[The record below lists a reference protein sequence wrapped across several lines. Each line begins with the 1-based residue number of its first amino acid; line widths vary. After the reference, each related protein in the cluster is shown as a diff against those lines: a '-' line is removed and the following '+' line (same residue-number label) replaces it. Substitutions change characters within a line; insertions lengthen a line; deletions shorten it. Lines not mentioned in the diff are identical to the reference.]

1 MDGGPEARP
10 GGLRGGCR
18 RLADQGLQLDRLV
31 PESPALGAAIQ
42 VSRHDAGRLPL
53 EGAVGTAL
61 DPRPDPQT
69 QEASHDRQYTSPVW
83 TASSLAYSP
92 PPHYGRD
99 VETPVVVEVPGG
111 PTLEAGLDLGEPAAG
126 GLVLCHPHPLYGGDM
141 DNPVVTRAAE
151 VARALG
157 VSTLRFNFR
166 GVGGS
171 TGAHDEG
178 WGEQDDCRA
187 ALDALR
193 ARLAPAS
200 PLGLLGYS
208 FGARIA
214 AQVGAGRDDLAGLAL
229 VAPPLA
235 MYDFDG
241 LPTAGPLLL
250 VAGSRDPY
258 CPVQELVK
266 LAARVGTEPRIIEGA
281 EHFFFGKLFPLGTA
295 IEGWLRGWLPG
306 RAS

>member
-1 MDGGPEARP
+1 M
-10 GGLRGGCR
+10 
-18 RLADQGLQLDRLV
+18 
-31 PESPALGAAIQ
+31 
-42 VSRHDAGRLPL
+42 
-53 EGAVGTAL
+53 
-61 DPRPDPQT
+61 
-69 QEASHDRQYTSPVW
+69 
-83 TASSLAYSP
+83 
-92 PPHYGRD
+92 
-99 VETPVVVEVPGG
+99 ETPVVVEVPDG
-111 PTLEAGLDLGEPAAG
+111 PTLEASLGFAEPATA

-151 VARALG
+151 VAQALG

-166 GVGGS
+166 GVGDS
-171 TGAHDEG
+171 TGTHDEG
-178 WGEQDDCRA
+178 WGEQEDCRA
-187 ALDALR
+187 ALDSLR
-193 ARLAPAS
+193 TRLAPGS

-214 AQVGAGRDDLAGLAL
+214 AQVGPGRDDLAGLAL

-241 LPTAGPLLL
+241 LPTGLPLLL

-258 CPVQELVK
+258 CPVQDLVK
-266 LAARVGTEPRIIEGA
+266 LAAQVGTEPRIIEGA

-295 IEGWLRGWLPG
+295 IEGWLRGWLPS